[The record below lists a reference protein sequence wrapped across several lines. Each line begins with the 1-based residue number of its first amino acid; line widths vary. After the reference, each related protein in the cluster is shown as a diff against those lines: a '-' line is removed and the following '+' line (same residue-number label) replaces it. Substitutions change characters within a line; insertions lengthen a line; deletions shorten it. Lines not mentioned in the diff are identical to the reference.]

1 VSAAQLAPSPA
12 LPAQPSQADSAGR
25 RTRLRQ
31 YQVQLLERM
40 QAARSNSGAR
50 INQLGVSIGAERYL
64 LDLTQAGEI
73 VPVPPITV
81 VPLTQPWY
89 LGLANIRGNL
99 IGIIDL
105 ARYQGGAETST
116 NSDSRVVTLAAGLGF
131 NCGLLVARV
140 HGLRHAG
147 DMTVAGERLR
157 DTDNNEWIPL
167 DLAALVSDTRFLHV
181 GF

>member
-1 VSAAQLAPSPA
+1 MSATQLAPA
-12 LPAQPSQADSAGR
+12 TTQPDTAGR

-50 INQLGVSIGAERYL
+50 INQLGVTIGAERYL

-73 VPVPPITV
+73 VPVPAITV

-99 IGIIDL
+99 IGIIDFG
-105 ARYQGGAETST
+105 RYQGGDATTTGSEG
-116 NSDSRVVTLAAGLGF
+116 RIVTMAGGLGF
-131 NCGLLVARV
+131 NCGLLVSRV

-147 DMTVAGERLR
+147 DMSVAGDRLR
-157 DTDNNEWIPL
+157 DADNHEWIPL
-167 DLAALVSDTRFLHV
+167 DLAALVGDTRFLHV